1 MLSDAEM
8 LAEKAHQAGV
18 KVHFKVWKGMWHVWQ
33 ISAGLPEAKKAVKE
47 IGNFIVKTFSVSR

>member
-8 LAEKAHQAGV
+8 LAKRARQTGV
-18 KVHFKVWKGMWHVWQ
+18 EVQFKEWKGMWHVWQ

-47 IGNFIVKTFSVSR
+47 IGNFVKKRVSR